1 MLSARLANRVRSGTK
16 RVVMVTNDRLLG
28 ADCLKAWRFPSNH
41 RKLMSDPMERLSSGA
56 AD

>member
-1 MLSARLANRVRSGTK
+1 
-16 RVVMVTNDRLLG
+16 MVTNDRLLG

-56 AD
+56 VD